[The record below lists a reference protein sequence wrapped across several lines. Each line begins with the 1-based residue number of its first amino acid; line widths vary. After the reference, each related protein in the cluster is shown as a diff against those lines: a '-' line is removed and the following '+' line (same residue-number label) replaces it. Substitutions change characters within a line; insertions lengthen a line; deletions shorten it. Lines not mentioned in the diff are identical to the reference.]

1 MKCYFSLILFNKG
14 WISPTFILMMDKYDR
29 FLGEFYTSRGAC
41 RQSRIHNIVKPMGQ
55 NSSYRQNMNILGLT
69 TC

>member
-1 MKCYFSLILFNKG
+1 MDI
-14 WISPTFILMMDKYDR
+14 ISPTFILMRDKYDR
-29 FLGEFYTSRGAC
+29 FLGEFYTSR
-41 RQSRIHNIVKPMGQ
+41 IHNIVEPMGQ